1 MFHLAF
7 ATASAANSGSESDG
21 LVRIKSRTVDR
32 AYLLPGANFS
42 VYKKVLIAPSEI
54 AFQKDWLRN
63 MNQGVVSLEQRIGDE
78 EANRILRAARSGF
91 DEIWAEAFKA
101 AGYEIVTEPG
111 PEVLKVVP
119 SVFDL

>member
-1 MFHLAF
+1 
-7 ATASAANSGSESDG
+7 
-21 LVRIKSRTVDR
+21 VDR